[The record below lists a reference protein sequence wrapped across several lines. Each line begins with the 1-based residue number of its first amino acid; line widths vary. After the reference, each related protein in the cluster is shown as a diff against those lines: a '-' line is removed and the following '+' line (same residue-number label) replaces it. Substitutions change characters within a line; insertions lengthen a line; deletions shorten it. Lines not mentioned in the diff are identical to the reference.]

1 MLCYALTGQCI
12 TNRDYNTKSIFF
24 RTEAWKRASTPRW
37 LWSCWW
43 RMRTLIV
50 CWRRMWRRTLW
61 GISRRSSTRWET
73 EGWRPRPLGK
83 DDLHQMDGWRHQIGE
98 KLCSFL
104 ITYNF
109 WFFVEKILHQTLVF
123 LDNTCVI
130 FRSSVIYTF
139 RFNAKPKLIFIK
151 CLPVLGFKWLCTSH
165 SWNGILKPLIDDI

>member
-1 MLCYALTGQCI
+1 MYYQLGYVNTDYVFLGRKLRSAHLRQDDSEAADGECGLWPCAEEECDGEHFEESREDPRLGEKR
-12 TNRDYNTKSIFF
+12 RDGVRVLEEKTTYIKWTDDGTKS
-24 RTEAWKRASTPRW
+24 
-37 LWSCWW
+37 
-43 RMRTLIV
+43 
-50 CWRRMWRRTLW
+50 
-61 GISRRSSTRWET
+61 
-73 EGWRPRPLGK
+73 GK
-83 DDLHQMDGWRHQIGE
+83 NFVD
-98 KLCSFL
+98 FL